1 MTSESDR
8 RRSSKETGAATSRGG
23 ASERSDRLGA
33 EDDFAADELAAEE
46 VDFAADELA
55 AEEVDQSGAIPEM
68 LRKALELGLAGFF
81 STEQTIRKAFGDKLP
96 QEWVDFVSSQSER
109 TRSDL
114 TEAIASEVGRT
125 LKSIDLT
132 RVADQLLSGRTLEVS
147 ARIRLLPEEGDDN
160 QSHDRSHDTEEPE
173 GSIT

>member
-8 RRSSKETGAATSRGG
+8 RRSSKKTGAATSRGG
-23 ASERSDRLGA
+23 ASKRSDPQGA
-33 EDDFAADELAAEE
+33 EDDFAADELTAEE
-46 VDFAADELA
+46 A
-55 AEEVDQSGAIPEM
+55 DQSGAIPEM
-68 LRKALELGLAGFF
+68 LRKAVALGLAGFF
-81 STEQTIRKAFGDKLP
+81 STEQTIRKAFGDTLP

-109 TRSDL
+109 TRTDL

-147 ARIRLLPEEGDDN
+147 ARIRLLPKKSDDN
-160 QSHDRSHDTEEPE
+160 QSHDHSHHDDEAE
-173 GSIT
+173 GSDA